1 MDKGTLPARRIH
13 PAGMRVWQGFRIASM
28 ATDWQSFS
36 EQLGKIFI
44 PATVQQMQ
52 PLGLQAYFP
61 LILPDSG
68 FALPDELALVIYP
81 SQAVYKTATRE
92 TVAGRAYGALHG
104 TVFNFNRDGDIPR
117 SRSFFPAPWSGKLE
131 DSKPVYLKEAAIDWH
146 AGILRCL
153 VMKSREAAGMAEQ
166 YEQIAAV
173 VNDWLA
179 GGHEA
184 ADNVILQ
191 AEAGYLL
198 CWEHYDHRVTDG
210 LTDLLSTQIQGEV
223 VIDTC
228 AEKVTVKPLFAA
240 PDSGVEPVAGLLM
253 DVRLPAD

>member
-1 MDKGTLPARRIH
+1 MDKATPAAGRIH

-28 ATDWQSFS
+28 ATDWQRFS

-68 FALPDELALVIYP
+68 FVLPDELALVIYP
-81 SQAVYKTATRE
+81 SQDVYKTATRE

-104 TVFNFNRDGDIPR
+104 TVFNFNRGGDIPR
-117 SRSFFPAPWSGKLE
+117 SRSFFPQAWSGRLV
-131 DSKPVYLKEAAIDWH
+131 DSKPVYLKDAAIDWH
-146 AGILRCL
+146 TGILRCL
-153 VMKSREAAGMAEQ
+153 VMKSREAEGIAEQ
-166 YEQIAAV
+166 YEQITAV
-173 VNDWLA
+173 VNDWLE
-179 GGHEA
+179 GEHDA

-198 CWEHYDHRVTDG
+198 CWEHYPHTVTGG
-210 LTDLLSTQIQGEV
+210 LTDLLKTQVQGIT

-228 AEKVTVKPLFAA
+228 AEKVMVEPLFCA
-240 PDSGVEPVAGLLM
+240 PDAGVEPTAGLLM
-253 DVRLPAD
+253 DVRLKAG